1 MPTRARP
8 PSVSRK
14 QTIRFGK
21 RSSRRVCN
29 NGNSSGGVNVVK
41 DALPTACDSQGHA
54 KWRTRPYGPLPRLH
68 QTTSFSLRNWRSSR
82 RRRFIARLFADKSE
96 SPPVIHSNDRHD
108 VTLETNHLGFVTTK
122 RSVVRWKNKQ
132 KYVKGRIWIVPPSRC
147 LWGPSVRGFNDL
159 CSLTTTTESY
169 DSYRM
174 LQSTTVSIQAW
185 LPRHQETNRKP
196 HLNVCW
202 DSTHDPNSLNPYKHT
217 IAILNLFELKR
228 LAWEPHL
235 EK

>member
-68 QTTSFSLRNWRSSR
+68 QTTSFSLRNLRSSR
-82 RRRFIARLFADKSE
+82 RGRFIAWLFADKSE

-108 VTLETNHLGFVTTK
+108 VTLETNHLGLVTTK

-132 KYVKGRIWIVPPSRC
+132 KGRIWIVQPSRC
-147 LWGPSVRGFNDL
+147 LWWPSMRDSYQRFQRSMLSHHYHGELRFILDVVINHRINPF
-159 CSLTTTTESY
+159 LTTKTS
-169 DSYRM
+169 R
-174 LQSTTVSIQAW
+174 
-185 LPRHQETNRKP
+185 
-196 HLNVCW
+196 
-202 DSTHDPNSLNPYKHT
+202 
-217 IAILNLFELKR
+217 
-228 LAWEPHL
+228 
-235 EK
+235 EKQKTPPKCLLRFNTWTQ

>member
-82 RRRFIARLFADKSE
+82 RGRFIARLFADKSE
-96 SPPVIHSNDRHD
+96 SPPVIHSNYRHD

-122 RSVVRWKNKQ
+122 RSVYKQ
-132 KYVKGRIWIVPPSRC
+132 RMCKRSYLDSSTV
-147 LWGPSVRGFNDL
+147 
-159 CSLTTTTESY
+159 SLTLRTVYE
-169 DSYRM
+169 RFVWEV
-174 LQSTTVSIQAW
+174 STIYALSP
-185 LPRHQETNRKP
+185 LPRRVTIHTGCCHQPPYQSILDYQDIKRQTE
-196 HLNVCW
+196 
-202 DSTHDPNSLNPYKHT
+202 NPPKCLLRFNT
-217 IAILNLFELKR
+217 
-228 LAWEPHL
+228 WP
-235 EK
+235 